1 MNRILYQARCRCKEE
16 SLETKKRK
24 PTKTKRTDDRS
35 IVYPFFFEKSDT
47 VLTKTFQIRYDK
59 KLSPVAK
66 FILKSFRNKHIYYAM
81 DDILYLL
88 KSTPTERDNLL
99 AILNSSILSLQNNF
113 CIDFFDIWIDEIFI
127 NEVSKINKFL
137 SNDSSNFKQFN
148 YITIKLLYKTRIPI
162 KKPESLW

>member
-16 SLETKKRK
+16 SLETKKPK
-24 PTKTKRTDDRS
+24 PTKTQRTHDRS
-35 IVYPFFFEKSDT
+35 IVYPFFLEKSDT

-99 AILNSSILSLQNNF
+99 AILNSSILSLKNNF

-137 SNDSSNFKQFN
+137 NNDSSNFEQRS
-148 YITIKLLYKTRIPI
+148 YITIQLFYMSPKLP
-162 KKPESLW
+162 KKQDSLW